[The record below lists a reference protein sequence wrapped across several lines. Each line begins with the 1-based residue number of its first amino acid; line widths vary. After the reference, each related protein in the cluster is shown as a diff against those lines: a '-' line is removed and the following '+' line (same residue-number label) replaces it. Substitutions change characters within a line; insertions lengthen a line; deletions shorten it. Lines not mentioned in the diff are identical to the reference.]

1 MTFQMLSNL
10 VEAGCVLPRKNRFH
24 EIVFSFKTLESLL
37 FLLSVFED
45 IILQL
50 FNIGLYFLG

>member
-10 VEAGCVLPRKNRFH
+10 GEAGCVLPRKNRFH

-50 FNIGLYFLG
+50 FNIGL